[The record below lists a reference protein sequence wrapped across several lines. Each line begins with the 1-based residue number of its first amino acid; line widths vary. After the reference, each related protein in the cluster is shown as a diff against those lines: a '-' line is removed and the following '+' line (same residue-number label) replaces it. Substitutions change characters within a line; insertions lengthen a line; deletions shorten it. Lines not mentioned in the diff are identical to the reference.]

1 MKKQR
6 KIEKDNRGVAIYA
19 RKSRITNKGD
29 SIGVQFKQCADY
41 AKKELGVDEEYEF
54 LQYEDKG
61 LSGYFSDR
69 PDFQRMLHD
78 VQDGKIKAIVCY
90 KLDRV
95 GRKTADLIRLMDF
108 LEMYHVN
115 LLICSNGINTA
126 SGLYKIFIQ
135 IFAVIAEF
143 ERDTLTERIVDN
155 MMELAKDG
163 RWLGGNTPMGFTVR
177 RVTTGSG
184 KGKSAYSYLES
195 LPEEKRMVQR
205 LYEIFRT
212 TRSIQS
218 TAKQMNEEGFH
229 TPSGAAFNA
238 STTRLVLRNPIYC
251 TADKRSYDYFIDHDG
266 NVFGDMIEFDGTHG
280 LSAYNKT
287 DQEKYE
293 GSDSTFIS
301 PKYVQTIESKPVS
314 EWIIAVGRH
323 EGFIPS
329 EQWIEVQELLDAI
342 AEKYNRPHRKTNALL
357 AGLTHCPHCGR
368 RLSVISESD
377 RWTNGKPRFKYVCPG
392 YRKKECNFKAVDGV
406 LLDEFVVQQ
415 LSELSDENSERFRRI
430 LEIKIEEVLEQS
442 QTVQEHNLIKKKRD
456 KLKADIAAQTRNL
469 REANGSIKQFIQEDL
484 QNLAEELRETE
495 RQLSKLDE
503 GRKNNM
509 IAIRD
514 LEMTKERLLSF
525 AEYAK
530 DAQPEVLV
538 TLIQTIV
545 ERIYIVDKD
554 DERFCHIFI
563 KGCTDEDYTGFFQ
576 TAGYIE
582 QNTVPVCD
590 SEQHCIPK
598 LLFTSEYFKNLSCEA
613 KVLYGLMLDR
623 MSLSIKNRWFDEE
636 DRAYIF
642 FSVEEIMEMLN
653 CGRNKAVNCL
663 KELDQEKGIGLI
675 EKRRIGLGKTNVIY
689 VKNFS
694 LTEYPDEPACFDSE
708 ETPENVAERKEN
720 TEAEIEEYAEREPE
734 KPVNTQKFEKQTSG
748 SLKNKLQEVSKT
760 NFKKFQKQT
769 VIILN
774 IIILNLTRMNLINI
788 YLNKRKGTIGYR
800 REMSID
806 S

>member
-6 KIEKDNRGVAIYA
+6 KVEKDNRGVAIYA

-41 AKKELGVDEEYEF
+41 AKKELGLDEEYEF

-212 TRSIQS
+212 TRSIQT

-251 TADKRSYDYFIDHDG
+251 TADKRSYNYFIEHDG
-266 NVFGDMIEFDGTHG
+266 NVFGDMTEFDGTHG

-323 EGFIPS
+323 EGFISS
-329 EQWIEVQELLDAI
+329 ED
-342 AEKYNRPHRKTNALL
+342 
-357 AGLTHCPHCGR
+357 
-368 RLSVISESD
+368 
-377 RWTNGKPRFKYVCPG
+377 
-392 YRKKECNFKAVDGV
+392 
-406 LLDEFVVQQ
+406 
-415 LSELSDENSERFRRI
+415 I
-430 LEIKIEEVLEQS
+430 LEIKIEEVLEKS
-442 QTVQEHNLIKKKRD
+442 QTVQEHTFIKKKRD

-469 REANGSIKQFIQEDL
+469 READGNIKQFIQEDL

-563 KGCTDEDYTGFFQ
+563 KGCSGEDYTGFFR

-582 QNTVPVCD
+582 QKTTPVCD
-590 SEQHCIPK
+590 SEQYCIFKMRLK
-598 LLFTSEYFKNLSCEA
+598 LLGEN
-613 KVLYGLMLDR
+613 GLPFFVFSPLLLKSSTMVR
-623 MSLSIKNRWFDEE
+623 TISPS
-636 DRAYIF
+636 AY
-642 FSVEEIMEMLN
+642 L
-653 CGRNKAVNCL
+653 
-663 KELDQEKGIGLI
+663 
-675 EKRRIGLGKTNVIY
+675 
-689 VKNFS
+689 
-694 LTEYPDEPACFDSE
+694 
-708 ETPENVAERKEN
+708 
-720 TEAEIEEYAEREPE
+720 
-734 KPVNTQKFEKQTSG
+734 
-748 SLKNKLQEVSKT
+748 
-760 NFKKFQKQT
+760 
-769 VIILN
+769 
-774 IIILNLTRMNLINI
+774 
-788 YLNKRKGTIGYR
+788 
-800 REMSID
+800 
-806 S
+806 